1 MEFAHLIC
9 DEASAAM
16 QEHRFFAADEEDG
29 ARARWQAAPRRPG
42 APALKDF
49 LDMEQNSEEERTA
62 PAA

>member
-16 QEHRFFAADEEDG
+16 QEHRFFTADEEDW
-29 ARARWQAAPRRPG
+29 ARARWQAAPRRPV
-42 APALKDF
+42 
-49 LDMEQNSEEERTA
+49 A